1 MQPDERVMGTPHAQ
15 AGDGSRDRK
24 YNAASGVDPA
34 ECARRAGQSIQVLF
48 RYYAKFL
55 AEARHHANRLIEDSM
70 RRWDE
75 YEDAPAGA

>member
-1 MQPDERVMGTPHAQ
+1 MTYLDPKGE
-15 AGDGSRDRK
+15 GDKSM
-24 YNAASGVDPA
+24 SGN
-34 ECARRAGQSIQVLF
+34 CARRAGQSIQVLF

-75 YEDAPAGA
+75 HEDAAGDALARAWPGNAL

>member
-1 MQPDERVMGTPHAQ
+1 M
-15 AGDGSRDRK
+15 
-24 YNAASGVDPA
+24 
-34 ECARRAGQSIQVLF
+34 QVLF

-70 RRWDE
+70 QRWDE